1 MKKRNWTFLYVPE
14 GEGGVRT
21 VHVDRRLSYALAAAV
36 GVFLVAVILVS
47 SGFVRQGI
55 VLHDEDRQQRE
66 IQALEAKI
74 AQLEGMTQAYETH
87 MERNFELLERAHL
100 LAGLGDLDETV
111 IQMGVGGPE
120 PRVDELAESM
130 TPLNRERITQVSEQL
145 EKLIRQASFQE
156 ESYGQILRVLQDDQL
171 ARDAT
176 PSIRPIDR
184 GYLSSRYGRRIDP
197 FTGKPASHPGVDFSA
212 PIGTPIYATASGE
225 VIRVGRR
232 GRMGKMVEIDH
243 GNGIATRYAH
253 MNGFKVEKGQHV
265 QRGEIIG
272 YVGNTGRSTGPH
284 VHYEVLQNGKTQ
296 NPFLFIVRD

>member
-21 VHVDRRLSYALAAAV
+21 LHVDRRLSYAIVGAV
-36 GVFLVAVILVS
+36 GVFLLLVLVVTV
-47 SGFVRQGI
+47 GFVRQGI
-55 VLHDEDRQQRE
+55 VLHDEERQERE
-66 IQALEAKI
+66 IGALETKI
-74 AQLEGMTQAYETH
+74 AELEEITAAYEVQ
-87 MERNFELLERAHL
+87 MDSNFELLERAHM

-120 PRVDELAESM
+120 PQMDPLAESL
-130 TPLNRERITQVSEQL
+130 TPLNRERILEVSDQL
-145 EKLIRQASFQE
+145 EKMLRQASFQE
-156 ESYGQILRVLQDDQL
+156 ESYGQILAVLQDDQL

-184 GYLSSRYGRRIDP
+184 GYLSSRYGRRPDP
-197 FTGKPASHPGVDFSA
+197 FTGRPAMHPGLDFSA
-212 PIGTPIYATASGE
+212 PIGTPIYATASGK
-225 VIRVGRR
+225 VLRVGRR

-243 GNGIATRYAH
+243 GNGITTRYAH
-253 MNGFKVEKGQHV
+253 MNGFSVDKGQQV
-265 QRGEIIG
+265 QRGQIIG

-284 VHYEVLQNGKTQ
+284 VHYEVIKGGKSQ